1 MKLSALFYSLI
12 TITLFSCGNAIP
24 SKQVDEGKINGVI
37 YESKELGWS
46 IEIPKDWEITSRDK
60 VEANEEKGKSAIEK
74 SSGLQIDMKKLKH
87 LISFQKNQLNI
98 FSSTSEPVIEEY
110 PGEYEQNYRNLL
122 KILCQTFV
130 DQGIKVDT
138 ASGKES
144 IQGLEFNTFYTTVYA
159 PNDKVILKQIMYSK
173 LLNGYD
179 FGVNINFTNDKDK
192 ETMLKAWR
200 NSKFVKK

>member
-1 MKLSALFYSLI
+1 MSPASDVAPISKCAPRGMERFGG
-12 TITLFSCGNAIP
+12 GNTP
-24 SKQVDEGKINGVI
+24 DTNGVI

-60 VEANEEKGKSAIEK
+60 VEASEEKGKSAIEK
-74 SSGLQIDMKKLKH
+74 SSGLQIEMKNLKH
-87 LISFQKNQLNI
+87 LISFQKNQLNL
-98 FSSTSEPVIEEY
+98 FASTSEPFKEDF
-110 PGEYEQNYRNLL
+110 PGEYQESNKNLIR
-122 KILCQTFV
+122 ILYQTFV

-159 PNDKVILKQIMYSK
+159 PNGKVILKQIMYSR

-192 ETMLKAWR
+192 ETMLNAWR
-200 NSKFVKK
+200 NSTFSHK